1 MESQAAKPASLVPAG
16 NEHALALRTAT
27 STIQADSMPVMT
39 VSDYWRILV
48 KRKWLVAACA
58 TIALTASIIITA
70 RTTPVYE
77 AITRISIGSNNPVQ
91 MLGMKD
97 INTQNNEGYD
107 YSVSLETEA
116 KILQSDALALQTARA
131 LHLDQKYG
139 SKPATVQSGPPV
151 ADPKADARLIS
162 AIKTNLRVVQV
173 ANTRLLEIHFLST
186 EPKFAAVAA
195 NALITTYKEQNIRTQ
210 YESATEAANWL
221 ARQLADLQIRVET
234 SQEKLVQYQRDHE
247 ILGADDKNNI
257 ITAKLADLNR
267 ELSDAESDRI
277 QKQAVYEWSARE
289 LPDSPVG
296 KDGDSAAAISKLR
309 AEETDLKMQIAQ
321 ATVHY
326 GPKHPKVLELNNKL
340 QALTTAVGEE
350 RQKTIV
356 RLRNDYLAAQQREK
370 MLRDAFEKQKA
381 EANKLNQSA
390 IEYNILKH
398 EAESNRQ
405 LYDSLLEKL
414 KEAGL
419 AAGLNSTNVT
429 VVDPARVPQAPI
441 LPNRPRNLEYG
452 LLLGLISGVMLAF
465 GVEAMDNTV
474 STAEV
479 AEMST
484 GLPCLGMVPHS
495 ASTLNTARRKA
506 WGRLTA
512 SKTAAT
518 TPEVPVKAESP
529 QLTTIVKPR
538 SQSSEAYR
546 SLRTA
551 ILLSCAGDA
560 PKVLLVT
567 SALPQEG
574 KTTTSINLAIVLA
587 QQGRRVLLV
596 DADLRRPSIHR
607 SFGFR
612 STPGLSEA
620 LAGREKPE
628 KIVHQTA
635 TLPNLFIV
643 PAGSTPPHP
652 AELLSSVV
660 FTNFLNMWRQ
670 EFDHVVIDTPPI
682 LSVTDAVL
690 LSVISDRVV
699 IVIRAG
705 KTTRTA
711 LRRSRT
717 LLGQV
722 QANVL
727 GVVINAVDLSSP
739 DYYYY
744 YYSGT
749 KGYGGYYHEE

>member
-16 NEHALALRTAT
+16 PENAIEFHRAAGAFQ
-27 STIQADSMPVMT
+27 SDVMPTMT
-39 VSDYWRILV
+39 VSDYWRVLV
-48 KRKWLVAACA
+48 KRKWLVAACTA
-58 TIALTASIIITA
+58 IALTAAVIITA

-77 AITRISIGSNNPVQ
+77 AVTRISIGSSTPVQ

-97 INTQNNEGYD
+97 MNNQNSGGDD
-107 YSVSLETEA
+107 YTVSLETQA
-116 KILQSDALALQTARA
+116 RILQSEALALETARA
-131 LHLDQKYG
+131 LHLDQKLG
-139 SKPATVQSGPPV
+139 TTKSSVPNGAPV
-151 ADPKADARLIS
+151 SDPKADAKLIN
-162 AIKTNLRVVQV
+162 AIKRNLRVAQV
-173 ANTRLLEIHFLST
+173 PNTRLLEVHFLST
-186 EPKFAAVAA
+186 DPKFAADGA
-195 NALITTYKEQNIRTQ
+195 NALISAYKEQNIRSQ
-210 YESATEAANWL
+210 YDSATQAANWL

-234 SQEKLVQYQRDHE
+234 SQEKLVQYQREHE
-247 ILGADDKNNI
+247 ILGTDEKNNI
-257 ITAKLADLNR
+257 ITAKLTDLNQ
-267 ELSDAESDRI
+267 ELSQAEADRI
-277 QKQAVYEWSARE
+277 QKQAIYEWSARE
-289 LPDSPVG
+289 LPDTPVG
-296 KDGDSAAAISKLR
+296 KDKDGFDALSR
-309 AEETDLKMQIAQ
+309 MRTEETDLKMQIAQ
-321 ATVHY
+321 ATVNY
-326 GPKHPKVLELNNKL
+326 GPKHPKVIELNNRL
-340 QALTTAVGEE
+340 QTLSTAMGEE

-356 RLRNDYLAAQQREK
+356 RLKNDYLAAQQREK
-370 MLRDAFEKQKA
+370 MLRDAFEKQKT

-419 AAGLNSTNVT
+419 AAGLNSTNVS
-429 VVDPARVPQAPI
+429 VVDPARIPQGPI

-452 LLLGLISGVMLAF
+452 LLLGLISGVILAF

-495 ASTLNTARRKA
+495 SSTLNTARRKTL
-506 WGRLTA
+506 GRLTA
-512 SKTAAT
+512 GN
-518 TPEVPVKAESP
+518 TPAVPVKAESP

-596 DADLRRPSIHR
+596 DGDLRRPSIHR

-612 STPGLSEA
+612 SSPGLSEA
-620 LAGREKPE
+620 LAGREKTE
-628 KIVHQTA
+628 KIVHQTS

-652 AELLSSVV
+652 AELLSSTV
-660 FTNFLNMWRQ
+660 FTSLLQQWRQ

-711 LRRSRT
+711 LRRSRA

-722 QANVL
+722 AANVL